1 MIHVIVEFKDP
12 YSKPI
17 VLLVVKVVVNEV
29 KVVVV
34 VKLSK
39 GCSRKGWS
47 DRSEWLFGFGSPWW
61 LFFDF
66 WGISAKKCLA
76 S

>member
-17 VLLVVKVVVNEV
+17 VLLEVVNVVKEV
-29 KVVVV
+29 KVVVS

-47 DRSEWLFGFGSPWW
+47 DKSEWLFGFGSP
-61 LFFDF
+61 
-66 WGISAKKCLA
+66 
-76 S
+76 

>member
-1 MIHVIVEFKDP
+1 MIHVIVELKDP

-17 VLLVVKVVVNEV
+17 VLLVAKVVNVVNEV
-29 KVVVV
+29 KVVVS

-47 DRSEWLFGFGSPWW
+47 DRSEWLFGFGSP
-61 LFFDF
+61 
-66 WGISAKKCLA
+66 
-76 S
+76 

>member
-17 VLLVVKVVVNEV
+17 VLLVVEVVNIVKEVVVSVKEV
-29 KVVVV
+29 VLS

-47 DRSEWLFGFGSPWW
+47 DRSEWLFGFGSP
-61 LFFDF
+61 
-66 WGISAKKCLA
+66 
-76 S
+76 